1 MKKYQLYKSEDLSNE
16 DYHSLEDCFSSS
28 QLKDALEDVEVF
40 YKKHI
45 TKELERE
52 HIPAFDIGTYF
63 HTAILEPHKMD
74 EDVAVFEGAVRRGKK
89 WEEFQEKHEGKAIIT
104 LKELS
109 QGENLVA
116 AANTS
121 SVLKDLMKK
130 GEPEVSLA
138 VDLGATPVRVRC
150 DWIDFDRGFI
160 MDLKSTTGSARN
172 SHSILKKI
180 SNYSYDMSAALYV
193 DAYNEYLRKKGSNKK
208 ITTFYWVFAS
218 KDMVNC
224 QTYAST
230 PAMLELGRKK
240 YRKALDDIASA
251 KANGW
256 NFEDKVKEVNP
267 AKWEV
272 DQWNEVGE
280 LQRSFTT
287 AEKLKSSKHSAL

>member
-1 MKKYQLYKSEDLSNE
+1 MKTYKLYKSDQLSND
-16 DYHSLEDCFSSS
+16 DYHSTDNCYSSS

-74 EDVAVFEGAVRRGKK
+74 EDVAVFDGAVRRGKK
-89 WEEFQEKHEGKAIIT
+89 WDEFKEKNEGKAIIT

-109 QGENLVA
+109 QGENLVSA
-116 AANTS
+116 AHTS
-121 SVLKDLMKK
+121 KVLKELMEE
-130 GEPEVSLA
+130 GEAEISLA
-138 VDLGATPVRVRC
+138 VDLDKTPVRVRC
-150 DWIDFDRGFI
+150 DWIDVERGFI

-172 SHSILKKI
+172 EYSILKKI

-193 DAYNEYLRKKGSNKK
+193 DAFNEYLEHVGSNQK

-230 PAMLELGRKK
+230 PKMLELGRKK
-240 YRKALDDIASA
+240 YRKALDEIAKA
-251 KANGW
+251 KANDW
-256 NFEDKVKEVNP
+256 NFEDKIKEVMP
-267 AKWEV
+267 AKWEI
-272 DQWNEVGE
+272 DQWNETEE
-280 LQRSFTT
+280 LQRNFNMS
-287 AEKLKSSKHSAL
+287 ERLKSAKHSAL